1 MAVWDGMVIV
11 FLFSWTA
18 GVVAE
23 LQRTE
28 SLSLEKLLHFPLSL
42 TGAFVTNYLASLV
55 SLSMIVFFPA
65 LAGLAL
71 GLVFAKGPIMLWLVP
86 LLAAFM
92 LMITA
97 ITYQFQG
104 WLASL
109 MQNKRR
115 RRTVIVVVTAS
126 IILVGQLPNLISI
139 YSPWRSRSDL
149 FQYGVAEESNPE
161 EHDRRRPRHPVPDSR
176 SPPR

>member
-1 MAVWDGMVIV
+1 VAAEVVRVVD
-11 FLFSWTA
+11 FLFACTSSE
-18 GVVAE
+18 VAY
-23 LQRTE
+23 LKRTH
-28 SLSLEKLLHFPLSL
+28 SLSLDNLLPFPLSL

-55 SLSMIVFFPA
+55 SLSMILFFPA

-126 IILVGQLPNLISI
+126 
-139 YSPWRSRSDL
+139 RS
-149 FQYGVAEESNPE
+149 E
-161 EHDRRRPRHPVPDSR
+161 EHTSELQ
-176 SPPR
+176 S